1 MEIYNES
8 VNDLLDV
15 SKINLQVREDKNKE
29 IHIDGLSKFEVHS
42 IEEILQYLDVGNSNK
57 KQADNKINDKSSRS
71 HTVFRIE
78 LKISEENIQTRRI
91 VINSSEINLVDL
103 AGSEIVGR
111 KNLNELRMREGNN
124 INKSLLAL
132 SNVIMKLS

>member
-1 MEIYNES
+1 MIY
-8 VNDLLDV
+8 LTLDV

-78 LKISEENIQTRRI
+78 LKISEENIQTRRK

>member
-57 KQADNKINDKSSRS
+57 K
-71 HTVFRIE
+71 
-78 LKISEENIQTRRI
+78 
-91 VINSSEINLVDL
+91 
-103 AGSEIVGR
+103 
-111 KNLNELRMREGNN
+111 
-124 INKSLLAL
+124 
-132 SNVIMKLS
+132 

>member
-78 LKISEENIQTRRI
+78 LKISEENIQTRRK